1 MQQNDFVSWITQ
13 SVAIIGFEFMYKD
26 LQLDKKISIKRENI
40 KSYFQQIF
48 ESTPNVLWLVQG
60 QMN

>member
-26 LQLDKKISIKRENI
+26 LQLDKKNFYKAR
-40 KSYFQQIF
+40 KY
-48 ESTPNVLWLVQG
+48 
-60 QMN
+60 